1 VKPLQLVDHHHHE
14 RLAALAIPAA
24 DATPR
29 PSRAAR
35 ITAEGAE
42 GCISGNS
49 PVSPRYQSDRTDVN
63 TPPRVLVCPPVRR
76 RLLAG
81 ASLGLAAAAV
91 AFLLGLMPFVKTVEL
106 KTYDWRI
113 RLTASPADARRDV
126 VMVAIDQ
133 ASIRNLEPL
142 VGRWPWPRFIHGALL
157 DFLARAPAKA
167 VVYDVIFA
175 EHDRRRFTVGGEE
188 WTGEES
194 DQALV
199 EATRRAGMVVH
210 VADVA
215 SETTEAD
222 ASAAGPPVLSAFHV
236 PGFER
241 RPSVVTPFRELAEAS
256 RALGHNLVVLDP
268 DGPARRAVP
277 FVEHRGKSLPSLAVA
292 AVAVAEGLTPGSVTT
307 DGRVLRLGTRELP
320 LIRQEI
326 PSFYGERAEA
336 RRALVRFPG
345 GVLTDGKPTYR
356 EHSFY
361 DLFYSEQQ
369 LLAGEKPLVDP
380 ASLKGA
386 IVLVGTTAPGLH
398 DLFSVPLA
406 GKMPGMQVHAS
417 ALDNLLS
424 GRFLAPAPA
433 WAAALVLLA
442 CALAAALG
450 VTVPGVWRGLAGGAL
465 VLAALLG
472 GSVLLFGA
480 GTWLQVTPP
489 FVAVVLAAFGGVAY
503 QYLVEDREKR
513 KVKQLFSRYVSRDV
527 CEQLMAD
534 PSRARLGGSRRE
546 MTVLFS
552 DIRGFTTFSEAGQ
565 PEEIVQQLNEYFT
578 RMVEVVFSHRGTLDK
593 FVGDAVMA
601 LFGAPL
607 DDPDHAEHAVQAARA
622 MLRELEALNRG
633 WAAEGRPTLAIGVG
647 INTGEMVAGNIGS
660 ESIMS
665 YTVIGD
671 AVNLASRLESLNK
684 QYGTS
689 IIVSETTRAR
699 LKGYY
704 QARALGDAV
713 VKGKT
718 RAVPIF
724 EIS

>member
-1 VKPLQLVDHHHHE
+1 M
-14 RLAALAIPAA
+14 PAA
-24 DATPR
+24 DTTPR
-29 PSRAAR
+29 PSRAAW

-42 GCISGNS
+42 GCISGKLTRR
-49 PVSPRYQSDRTDVN
+49 PRYQSDRTDVN

-91 AFLLGLMPFVKTVEL
+91 AFLLGLIPFVKTVEL

-113 RLTASPADARRDV
+113 RLTASPADARRDIV
-126 VMVAIDQ
+126 IVAIDQ

-215 SETTEAD
+215 GETTEGGTPEVA
-222 ASAAGPPVLSAFHV
+222 PPGLSAFHV

-241 RPSVVTPFRELAEAS
+241 RPSLVIPFPELAAAS

-277 FVEHRGKSLPSLAVA
+277 FVEHAGKSLPSLAVA
-292 AVAVAEGLTPGSVTT
+292 AVAVAEGLAPGDVTS
-307 DGRVLRLGTRELP
+307 DGRVLKLGTREMP
-320 LIRQEI
+320 LVHQRL
-326 PSFYGERAEA
+326 PSFYGEKGEA
-336 RRALVRFPG
+336 RRALVRYPG
-345 GVLTDGKPTYR
+345 GVLANGKPTYR

-424 GRFLAPAPA
+424 GRFLAPAPG

-442 CALAAALG
+442 CALAAALA
-450 VTVPGVWRGLAGGAL
+450 VTVLGVWRGLAAGAL
-465 VLAALLG
+465 VLGALVG
-472 GSVLLFGA
+472 GSVPLFGA

-489 FVAVVLAAFGGVAY
+489 FAAIVLAAFGGVAY

-513 KVKQLFSRYVSRDV
+513 KVKQLFSRYVSKDV

-578 RMVEVVFSHRGTLDK
+578 RMVDVVFTHRGTLDK

-607 DDPDHAEHAVQAARA
+607 DDPDHAEHAVQAA
-622 MLRELEALNRG
+622 LRH
-633 WAAEGRPTLAIGVG
+633 
-647 INTGEMVAGNIGS
+647 
-660 ESIMS
+660 
-665 YTVIGD
+665 
-671 AVNLASRLESLNK
+671 ASR
-684 QYGTS
+684 
-689 IIVSETTRAR
+689 AR
-699 LKGYY
+699 GAQPRVGRRGAADPRDRHRDQHRRDGCREHRVRVDHELHGDRGRGQPGVAPRVAQ
-704 QARALGDAV
+704 QAVRHLDHRLRGDPGAP
-713 VKGKT
+713 G
-718 RAVPIF
+718 RGLSCPCPGRGRREGQDPGGADLRDLLRGMDDA
-724 EIS
+724 

>member
-1 VKPLQLVDHHHHE
+1 M
-14 RLAALAIPAA
+14 
-24 DATPR
+24 
-29 PSRAAR
+29 
-35 ITAEGAE
+35 
-42 GCISGNS
+42 
-49 PVSPRYQSDRTDVN
+49 
-63 TPPRVLVCPPVRR
+63 RR

-81 ASLGLAAAAV
+81 ASLGLAAAV
-91 AFLLGLMPFVKTVEL
+91 LAFLVGLVPFAETVEL

-113 RLTASPADARRDV
+113 RLTASPSEARRDIV
-126 VMVAIDQ
+126 LVAIDQ
-133 ASIRNLEPL
+133 ASIRSLEPL
-142 VGRWPWPRFIHGALL
+142 VGRWPWPRFIHGTLL

-167 VVYDVIFA
+167 VVYDVIFT
-175 EHDRRRFTVGGEE
+175 ERDRRRFTVGGEE

-215 SETTEAD
+215 GEATEGGEAT
-222 ASAAGPPVLSAFHV
+222 AAPALPAAFRV
-236 PGFER
+236 SGFER
-241 RPSVVTPFRELAEAS
+241 RPSLVLPFPELAEAS
-256 RALGHNLVVLDP
+256 RALGHNLVILDA
-268 DGPARRAVP
+268 DGPARRAAP
-277 FVEHRGKSLPSLAVA
+277 FVEHAGRPLPSLAVA
-292 AVAVAEGLTPGSVTT
+292 AAAIAERLGPGDVSS
-307 DGRVLRLGTRELP
+307 DGRTLKLGAHELP
-320 LIRQEI
+320 LVRQEL
-326 PSFYGERAEA
+326 PSFYGERGEA

-345 GVLTDGKPTYR
+345 GVLEGGKPTYR

-380 ASLKGA
+380 ASLKDA
-386 IVLVGTTAPGLH
+386 IVLVGTTAAGLY
-398 DLFSVPLA
+398 DLFSVPFP

-424 GRFLAPAPA
+424 GRFLAPAPG
-433 WAAALVLLA
+433 WAGLLVLLA
-442 CALAAALG
+442 CGLAAALA
-450 VTVPGVWRGLAGGAL
+450 VTVLGVWRGLAAGAIM
-465 VLAALLG
+465 VVALLG

-489 FVAVVLAAFGGVAY
+489 FVAAVLASFSGVAY

-513 KVKQLFSRYVSRDV
+513 KVKQLFSRYVSKDV

-534 PSRARLGGSRRE
+534 PSRAHLGGSRRE

-565 PEEIVQQLNEYFT
+565 PEQVVEQLNEYFT
-578 RMVEVVFSHRGTLDK
+578 RMVEVIFAHRGTLDK

-607 DDPDHAEHAVQAARA
+607 DDPGHAEHAVQAARA
-622 MLRELEALNRG
+622 MLRELETLNRG

-689 IIVSETTRAR
+689 IIVSEATRAR
-699 LKGYY
+699 LEGDYGV
-704 QARALGDAV
+704 RALGEVV

-724 EIS
+724 EVS

>member
-1 VKPLQLVDHHHHE
+1 M
-14 RLAALAIPAA
+14 
-24 DATPR
+24 
-29 PSRAAR
+29 
-35 ITAEGAE
+35 
-42 GCISGNS
+42 
-49 PVSPRYQSDRTDVN
+49 
-63 TPPRVLVCPPVRR
+63 RR

-81 ASLGLAAAAV
+81 TLLGVAAATIAFVLGLT
-91 AFLLGLMPFVKTVEL
+91 PFVKTVEL
-106 KTYDWRI
+106 KAYDWRM
-113 RLTASPADARRDV
+113 RLTASPADARRDI

-142 VGRWPWPRFIHGALL
+142 VGRWPWPRFIHGSLL

-175 EHDRRRFTVGGEE
+175 EHDRRRFSVGGEE
-188 WTGEES
+188 WTGEQS
-194 DQALV
+194 DNALV

-215 SETTEAD
+215 GEATEGEGAP
-222 ASAAGPPVLSAFHV
+222 AAPAVLSAFRV

-241 RPSVVTPFRELAEAS
+241 RPSLVMPFPELAAAS
-256 RALGHNLVVLDP
+256 RALGHNLLVLDP

-277 FVEHRGKSLPSLAVA
+277 FVEHAGRSLPSLAIA
-292 AVAVAEGLTPGSVTT
+292 AAAIAEGLAPGDVAS
-307 DGRVLRLGTRELP
+307 DGRTLRLGKRELP
-320 LIRQEI
+320 LVRSKV
-326 PSFYGERAEA
+326 PSFYGAAGDA
-336 RRALVRFPG
+336 RRAMVRFPG
-345 GVLTDGKPTYR
+345 GVLGDDGRPIYR

-380 ASLKGA
+380 ASLRGA
-386 IVLVGTTAPGLH
+386 IVFVGTTAPGLH
-398 DLFSVPLA
+398 DVFSVPME

-424 GRFLAPAPA
+424 GRFLAPAPG

-442 CALAAALG
+442 CALAAALA
-450 VTVPGVWRGLAGGAL
+450 VTVLGVWRGLAAGGL
-465 VLAALLG
+465 VLAALIG

-489 FVAVVLAAFGGVAY
+489 FLAVALAAFGGVAY

-565 PEEIVQQLNEYFT
+565 PEQIVQQLNEYFT
-578 RMVEVVFSHRGTLDK
+578 RMVDVVFAHRGTLDK

-633 WAAEGRPTLAIGVG
+633 WSAEGRPTLAIGVG

-684 QYGTS
+684 QHGTA
-689 IIVSETTRAR
+689 IIVSEATRAR
-699 LKGYY
+699 LKGDYHV
-704 QARALGDAV
+704 RALGEAV

-718 RAVPIF
+718 KAVPIF